1 MYSWKQGHYN
11 KRYFH
16 ENSITT
22 IDNVSIETTS
32 EFFFSFCK
40 LTNLRYYLMYPWK
53 QGHYNKQYIH
63 GNNITTIDN
72 VTIETTSESF
82 FHFVN

>member
-1 MYSWKQGHYN
+1 
-11 KRYFH
+11 
-16 ENSITT
+16 
-22 IDNVSIETTS
+22 
-32 EFFFSFCK
+32 
-40 LTNLRYYLMYPWK
+40 MYPWK

-72 VTIETTSESF
+72 VTIETASESF